1 MISALDRRYA
11 LELINEAVRSG
22 ARRHKAC
29 AELGL
34 SIRTVQRWQ
43 HSKEDGRLTSE
54 RSAPANQLSEEERQA
69 ILDTANS
76 PEFASVPPHQ
86 IVPRLADQGVY
97 LASESTFYRVLR
109 EAGQQQSRGRARKPS
124 RRAVTTHGTDG
135 PNQLWCWDITWLPS
149 AVKGKY
155 FYWYMMKDI
164 YSRKLVANEVHD
176 TEAAELAA
184 ALLTRGCLREG
195 IAGKPLTLHSDNGSA
210 MKGSTMLAT
219 MQNLGVV
226 PSFSRPRVSNDN
238 AHAETL
244 FRTAKYCPQWP
255 NKPFETLEA
264 ARAWVQR
271 FVDWYNQVHRHSG
284 LNYVTPEQRHRGE
297 ADQLLENRKVVY
309 AAARQRNPERWS
321 GDIRDWTLDPWVW
334 LNPER
339 EEVKADILKVA

>member
-11 LELINEAVRSG
+11 LELINEAVLSG

-255 NKPFETLEA
+255 NKPFETLGA
-264 ARAWVQR
+264 ARAWV
-271 FVDWYNQVHRHSG
+271 
-284 LNYVTPEQRHRGE
+284 
-297 ADQLLENRKVVY
+297 
-309 AAARQRNPERWS
+309 
-321 GDIRDWTLDPWVW
+321 
-334 LNPER
+334 
-339 EEVKADILKVA
+339 

>member
-1 MISALDRRYA
+1 
-11 LELINEAVRSG
+11 
-22 ARRHKAC
+22 
-29 AELGL
+29 
-34 SIRTVQRWQ
+34 
-43 HSKEDGRLTSE
+43 
-54 RSAPANQLSEEERQA
+54 
-69 ILDTANS
+69 
-76 PEFASVPPHQ
+76 
-86 IVPRLADQGVY
+86 
-97 LASESTFYRVLR
+97 
-109 EAGQQQSRGRARKPS
+109 
-124 RRAVTTHGTDG
+124 
-135 PNQLWCWDITWLPS
+135 
-149 AVKGKY
+149 
-155 FYWYMMKDI
+155 
-164 YSRKLVANEVHD
+164 
-176 TEAAELAA
+176 
-184 ALLTRGCLREG
+184 
-195 IAGKPLTLHSDNGSA
+195 
-210 MKGSTMLAT
+210 MLAT

-255 NKPFETLEA
+255 NKPFETLGA